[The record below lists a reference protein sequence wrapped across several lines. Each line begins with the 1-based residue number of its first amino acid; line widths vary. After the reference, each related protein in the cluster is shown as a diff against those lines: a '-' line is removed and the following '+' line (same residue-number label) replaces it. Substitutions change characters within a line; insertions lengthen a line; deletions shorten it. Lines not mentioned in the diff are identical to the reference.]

1 MDLLRRVAAE
11 DGGPDSSSKSDGL
24 VAVDRSVPLL
34 AIEEVT
40 DELLDARNT
49 GRDCRRGLVDLRVL
63 RHLSTDSIVKRK
75 RSWQSSAKRQRV
87 MVVQKQDTFEERVDF
102 DGRLGDRECS
112 LRTFASR
119 AEM

>member
-1 MDLLRRVAAE
+1 MLGIRVEPADEDLSIFECLGAF
-11 DGGPDSSSKSDGL
+11 
-24 VAVDRSVPLL
+24 
-34 AIEEVT
+34 
-40 DELLDARNT
+40 
-49 GRDCRRGLVDLRVL
+49 
-63 RHLSTDSIVKRK
+63 STDSIVKRK

-119 AEM
+119 AETTESTRVGAEM